1 MTMCYRRPAGTATLF
16 ARGNGLNEIH
26 WWQGASLR
34 LALWQERGWNGSQV
48 MADQHEQDTALSA
61 LAAEFQKTMAHAW
74 MVRTFIKHCDE
85 IDDFPELMGIVRAVF
100 DTSRALETRLE
111 DPVGYIRMLRKKIGR
126 MRRATEQFRRDAPL
140 ASTHTNFVQAV
151 RSIDLCVTR
160 LEGLLAEAS

>member
-1 MTMCYRRPAGTATLF
+1 VKTSDVSSSSEDRLV
-16 ARGNGLNEIH
+16 EIV
-26 WWQGASLR
+26 G
-34 LALWQERGWNGSQV
+34 EC
-48 MADQHEQDTALSA
+48 QDV
-61 LAAEFQKTMAHAW
+61 MAHAW
-74 MVRTFIKHCDE
+74 VVRTFVKHSE
-85 IDDFPELMGIVRAVF
+85 EVEDFPELMGIVRAVF